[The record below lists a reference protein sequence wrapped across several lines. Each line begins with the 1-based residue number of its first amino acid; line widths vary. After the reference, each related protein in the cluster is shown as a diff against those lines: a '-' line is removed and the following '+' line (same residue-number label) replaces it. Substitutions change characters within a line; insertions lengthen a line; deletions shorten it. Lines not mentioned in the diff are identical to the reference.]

1 MHKAVN
7 IQALKKVNENMF
19 DIIPLLNLSM
29 SKKNSEILL
38 REIGE
43 EIVDLTSKEFFPQVE

>member
-7 IQALKKVNENMF
+7 IQVLKKANENMF